1 MRERQD
7 ERFLGG
13 SGPEARGRVALGRA
27 ICEVGGT
34 WFAPAA
40 SMIPRP
46 LPTIVPLANTGRL
59 SFFQH
64 ADSQESSTRSRSRP
78 CVSDF
83 QYNANAASFFFRCS
97 VWIWLLMRRLFFFF
111 SYPCVQLRLRG
122 PALRFRVR
130 CHRRRRRRCFCCCWM
145 PCFVANVDC
154 GGPHLLDSVSKCD
167 CRPI

>member
-111 SYPCVQLRLRG
+111 QLSMRLAETTWACLAIPRAI
-122 PALRFRVR
+122 PRAMPPSSSSSLFLLLLDAL
-130 CHRRRRRRCFCCCWM
+130 FCCEC
-145 PCFVANVDC
+145 
-154 GGPHLLDSVSKCD
+154 
-167 CRPI
+167 